1 MAGYKLQGKTSD
13 GRVVDIPLAATYDA
27 NGNDIA
33 ATYITKDEAASEVT
47 ARESA
52 DTALGVRIDGTETEI
67 TALKTG
73 KANTSGTYC
82 GLNVGH
88 ASTAAEAEIAQ
99 SAGKL
104 ANAYTIDGIRFDGS
118 ASITHYGVCSTA
130 AATAAKIVTLSGF
143 TLVVGAR
150 IAVKFSYT
158 NNAFSP
164 TLNVNGTGAKSIY
177 FPITTTNTKNVLRA
191 NSIIEFI
198 YDGTKYVMVSGD
210 ALDAYPVGSIYISVN
225 STSPAGLFGGSW
237 EKIADK
243 FLIGAGGSY
252 SLGATGGTITH
263 DHVLGTPDNTNA
275 FALAQFNYKQS
286 NNAPVLNVK
295 EGNYTEGYIP
305 VEQLQVSN
313 HFTYTENI
321 TRSSAVQV
329 VGKTKTANTLPPYL
343 AVNIWKRTA

>member
-33 ATYITKDEAASEVT
+33 ATYITKDEATSEVT

-73 KANTSGTYC
+73 KANASGTYS

-104 ANAYTIDGIRFDGS
+104 ANAYTLDGIRFDGS

-164 TLNVNGTGAKSIY
+164 TLNVNGTGAKSIH
-177 FPITTTNTKNVLRA
+177 FPLTTTNTKNVLRA

-237 EKIADK
+237 EKITDK

-252 SLGATGGTITH
+252 SLGATGGSKDAVVVSHTHYMVGSNGDSLNTTIS
-263 DHVLGTPDNTNA
+263 NSRNS
-275 FALAQFNYKQS
+275 ALASYKTGAGYES
-286 NNAPVLNVK
+286 YELYAAPDA
-295 EGNYTEGYIP
+295 P
-305 VEQLQVSN
+305 D
-313 HFTYTENI
+313 
-321 TRSSAVQV
+321 R
-329 VGKTKTANTLPPYL
+329 GKTSVAGDSGTGKNMPPYL
-343 AVNIWKRTA
+343 AVNIWKRVA